1 MRSTSFYRLFG
12 SFALASV
19 VFLALAQIAYAAT
32 IAVNVSGSGFSG
44 KVIDITP
51 GDTVRWTN
59 TGTVSYTVTA
69 DNNSFDSG
77 PIAPSASFSQVFS
90 QPGNYPYYSRTGGA
104 PGGVGIS
111 GIVRVAGTAIS
122 TQTPIPTGT
131 TNTTVTNTTVNAQ
144 AQSLLAQ
151 IAQLQQIL
159 AGMQAV
165 QPSGST
171 VVTGTGGVVVPT
183 ANANVPGGG
192 GVCPNIGRV
201 LKPGMSGEDVR
212 RLQTFLATDPSVYPN
227 AQITGYYGSLTQA
240 AVQRWQTRHNIVASG
255 SIETT
260 GFGMVGPRTAAA
272 MSLQCSQGGGTS
284 VGGTGAPVGGFLQV
298 TPIAGTAPLTV
309 SVTATVNTVNSCLS
323 ATYVLDWGDG
333 SATQSIPVS
342 ANTCKEMQH
351 TFTHTYTYGG
361 QYTVKLSAGGHEST
375 ALVSV
380 NGPVRPDGVTGSP
393 STITITSPSGGQNF
407 TSGNTITISWQTGA
421 VVPGA
426 TIVLD
431 LFTGAGQKVSSSDV
445 IAITAYGAGSIQ
457 WTIPG
462 PSTGT
467 ACPAIYP
474 GRLCGVS
481 ITTGSYKIRATV
493 HQSVT
498 TAGQA
503 FGPILAQA
511 DSNAFTIIAG
521 ANLPTDSFSASKTS
535 GDAPLSVTFSG
546 TLTSNNDAWCASG
559 CFNLLRYGDGAA
571 DFIALPISQN
581 SAKQYSISHTYQNPG
596 TYTAVLYQGEDAAS
610 ITVASPIKITVGGTT
625 AAGSTYGPF
634 TVGPASNT
642 NELLT
647 RATFSLNSGCAG
659 YRLSWGDGSA
669 DDVRSES
676 SGPCTQAIETKA
688 IDHAYAQVGTYVIT
702 LTRGGIVETLG
713 YTVQN

>member
-1 MRSTSFYRLFG
+1 MRSISSYRLFG
-12 SFALASV
+12 GVAIV
-19 VFLALAQIAYAAT
+19 VFSLFVLVPVASAT
-32 IAVNVSGSGFSG
+32 AVN
-44 KVIDITP
+44 
-51 GDTVRWTN
+51 TN
-59 TGTVSYTVTA
+59 A
-69 DNNSFDSG
+69 
-77 PIAPSASFSQVFS
+77 Q
-90 QPGNYPYYSRTGGA
+90 
-104 PGGVGIS
+104 
-111 GIVRVAGTAIS
+111 
-122 TQTPIPTGT
+122 
-131 TNTTVTNTTVNAQ
+131 VNAQ

-159 AGMQAV
+159 AGMQAA
-165 QPSGST
+165 QPSGSAA
-171 VVTGTGGVVVPT
+171 VTGSGGVVVPT
-183 ANANVPGGG
+183 ASANVPGGG
-192 GVCPNIGRV
+192 GVCPNIGRA
-201 LKPGMSGEDVR
+201 LKPGMSGADVT
-212 RLQTFLATDPSVYPN
+212 RLQQFLATDPNVYPN
-227 AQITGYYGSLTQA
+227 AQVTGYYGSLTQA
-240 AVQRWQTRHNIVASG
+240 AVQRWQIKYNIVASG

-272 MSLQCSQGGGTS
+272 MSLQCSQGGGT
-284 VGGTGAPVGGFLQV
+284 GAPVGGFLQV
-298 TPIAGTAPLTV
+298 TPISGTAPLTV

-361 QYTVKLSAGGHEST
+361 RYTVKLSAGGHEST
-375 ALVSV
+375 ALVNVS
-380 NGPVRPDGVTGSP
+380 GPVRPDGVTGSP

-407 TSGNTITISWQTGA
+407 SSGNTITISWQTVA

-431 LFTGAGQKVSSSDV
+431 LFTGAGQKVSASDV
-445 IAITAYGAGSIQ
+445 IAVTSYGAGSIQ

-474 GRLCGVS
+474 GRLCGVN

-493 HQSVT
+493 HQNAT
-498 TAGQA
+498 TGGQV

-511 DSNAFTIIAG
+511 DSGAFTIIAG
-521 ANLPTDSFSASKTS
+521 TNLPAESFSANKTS

-546 TLTSNNDAWCASG
+546 TLTSNNDNWCTGG
-559 CFNLLRYGDGAA
+559 CFNLLRYGDGGA
-571 DFIALPISQN
+571 DFIALPIAQN
-581 SAKQYSISHTYQNPG
+581 STKQYSISHTYQNPG
-596 TYTAVLYQGEDAAS
+596 TYTAVLYQGEDTSS
-610 ITVASPIKITVGGTT
+610 ITVGSAIKITVAGTT

-634 TVGPASNT
+634 TVGPGSNT
-642 NELLT
+642 DALLA
-647 RATFSLNSGCAG
+647 RATFSLNTGCAG
-659 YRLSWGDGSA
+659 YRLSWGDASA

-676 SGPCTQAIETKA
+676 SGPCTQAIETRA
-688 IDHAYAQVGTYVIT
+688 IDHQYAQVGTYVIT